1 MKTLVYILIILLTS
15 AICSCR
21 SVQYV
26 PVESVK
32 VDSVYLSKVMRD
44 SVYIKDSVLIVKG
57 DTIREYRY
65 KYIYK
70 YKDRVDTVYS
80 EKVDSIRVPYP
91 VEAQLTKWQKF
102 KQSVGGFAIA
112 AIIIIILIVV
122 GWFIYKLKK

>member
-1 MKTLVYILIILLTS
+1 MRTLVYILTILLTS

-32 VDSVYLSKVMRD
+32 IDSVYLSKVMRD
-44 SVYIKDSVLIVKG
+44 SVYIKDSVLVVKG

-122 GWFIYKLKK
+122 GRLIYKLKK

>member
-1 MKTLVYILIILLTS
+1 MRTLVYILIILLTS

-32 VDSVYLSKVMRD
+32 IDSVYLSKVMRD
-44 SVYIKDSVLIVKG
+44 SVYIKDSVFIVKG

-70 YKDRVDTVYS
+70 YKDRFDTVYS
-80 EKVDSIRVPYP
+80 EKIDSIRVPYP
-91 VEAQLTKWQKF
+91 VESQLTKWQKF

-122 GWFIYKLKK
+122 GRLIYKLKK

>member
-1 MKTLVYILIILLTS
+1 MRTLVYILIILLTT

-44 SVYIKDSVLIVKG
+44 SVYIKDSVSIVKG

-70 YKDRVDTVYS
+70 YKDIVDTVYS

-102 KQSVGGFAIA
+102 KQIVGGFAIA

>member
-1 MKTLVYILIILLTS
+1 MKTLVYILTILLTS
-15 AICSCR
+15 AIWSCR

-26 PVESVK
+26 PVGSVK
-32 VDSVYLSKVMRD
+32 IDSVYLSKVMRD
-44 SVYIKDSVLIVKG
+44 SVYIKDSVLIVK
-57 DTIREYRY
+57 DDSIKEYRY

-70 YKDRVDTVYS
+70 YKDRTDTVYS

-102 KQSVGGFAIA
+102 KQSMGGFAIA

-122 GWFIYKLKK
+122 GKIVYKLKK

>member
-1 MKTLVYILIILLTS
+1 MRTLVYILIILLTS

-32 VDSVYLSKVMRD
+32 IDSVYLSKVMRD
-44 SVYIKDSVLIVKG
+44 SVYIKDSVLVVKG

-91 VEAQLTKWQKF
+91 VEAQITKWQRF

-122 GWFIYKLKK
+122 GRLIYKLKK

>member
-1 MKTLVYILIILLTS
+1 MRTLVYILIILLTS

-32 VDSVYLSKVMRD
+32 IDSVYLSKVMRD
-44 SVYIKDSVLIVKG
+44 SVYIKDSVLIVKD
-57 DTIREYRY
+57 DTIKEYRY

-70 YKDRVDTVYS
+70 YKDRTDTVYS

-91 VEAQLTKWQKF
+91 VEVQLTKWQKF

-122 GWFIYKLKK
+122 GRLIYKLKK

>member
-1 MKTLVYILIILLTS
+1 MRTLFYILIILLTS

-32 VDSVYLSKVMRD
+32 IDSVYLSKVMRD

-70 YKDRVDTVYS
+70 YKGRVDTVYS

-91 VEAQLTKWQKF
+91 VEAQITKWQRF

-122 GWFIYKLKK
+122 GRLIYKLKK

>member
-32 VDSVYLSKVMRD
+32 IDSVYLSKVMRD

-57 DTIREYRY
+57 DTIKEYIY

-122 GWFIYKLKK
+122 GRLIYKLKK

>member
-1 MKTLVYILIILLTS
+1 MKTLVYILTILLTP

-32 VDSVYLSKVMRD
+32 IDSVYLSKVMRD
-44 SVYIKDSVLIVKG
+44 SVYIKDSVLIVKD
-57 DTIREYRY
+57 DTIKEYRY

-70 YKDRVDTVYS
+70 YKDRTDTVYS

-91 VEAQLTKWQKF
+91 VEAQLTKWQKL
-102 KQSVGGFAIA
+102 KQRMGGFAIA

-122 GWFIYKLKK
+122 GRLIYKLKK

>member
-1 MKTLVYILIILLTS
+1 MKTPVYILTIFVTLGIW
-15 AICSCR
+15 SCK
-21 SVQYV
+21 STQYV

-32 VDSVYLSKVMRD
+32 IDSVYLSKVMRD
-44 SVYIKDSVLIVKG
+44 SIYIKDSVLIVKG

-70 YKDRVDTVYS
+70 YKDRTDTVYS
-80 EKVDSIRVPYP
+80 EKVDSIRVHYP
-91 VEAQLTKWQKF
+91 VEAQLTKWQQF

-122 GWFIYKLKK
+122 GRLIYKLKK